1 MNLIIYY
8 GGIIFDYLSK
18 INVGLIEYIAV
29 SKEYRKK
36 GIATKILNY
45 MVYILNKESKKKKL
59 KRIKFICGEVEKDF
73 GKKQEKHYF
82 WDKYGFKKLDFKY
95 IQPALDENKK
105 NVEIMTFGIMTK
117 IPNAEFEKKTI
128 SSSLLKEI
136 LYEYYGK
143 DEKAKAVLDYMSKEI
158 DNKGSLINL
167 IN

>member
-73 GKKQEKHYF
+73 GKKQDKHYF

-105 NVEIMTFGIMTK
+105 DVEIMTFGIMTK
-117 IPNAEFEKKTI
+117 IPGVEFDKETI
-128 SSSLLKEI
+128 NSSLLKEI

-143 DEKAKAVLDYMSKEI
+143 NEEAKETLNKMNKEI
-158 DNKGSLINL
+158 NSKGNL
-167 IN
+167 IKLI

>member
-45 MVYILNKESKKKKL
+45 MVYILNKESKKKNI
-59 KRIKFICGEVEKDF
+59 KRIEFICGEVEKILKD
-73 GKKQEKHYF
+73 KQDKHYF

-105 NVEIMTFGIMTK
+105 DVEIMTFGIMTK
-117 IPNAEFEKKTI
+117 IPGVEFDKKTI
-128 SSSLLKEI
+128 NSSLLKEI

-143 DEKAKAVLDYMSKEI
+143 NEEAKETLNKMNKEI
-158 DNKGSLINL
+158 NSKGNL
-167 IN
+167 IKLI

>member
-8 GGIIFDYLSK
+8 GGIIFAYLSK

-29 SKEYRKK
+29 SKKYRKK

-45 MVYILNKESKKKKL
+45 TVDILNNESKKKNI
-59 KRIKFICGEVEKDF
+59 KRIEFICGEVEKVLKD
-73 GKKQEKHYF
+73 KQDKHYF

-105 NVEIMTFGIMTK
+105 DVEIMTFEIMTK
-117 IPNAEFEKKTI
+117 IPGVEFDKETI
-128 SSSLLKEI
+128 NSSLLKEI

-143 DEKAKAVLDYMSKEI
+143 NEEAKETLNKMNKEI
-158 DNKGSLINL
+158 NSKGNL
-167 IN
+167 IKLI